1 MEQMYICLAIFAI
14 MIVLF
19 LTNKIPM
26 AFSAMIAMLLLIVT
40 GCIDYETALSTFG
53 STTVITMASMYI
65 VAAGLSRTQM
75 INKMSS
81 ALLKVTSGSFTKVLA
96 TYVIATTILGQFVPS
111 IIATFVMVT
120 PMVNNTC
127 EKMGISPSKMIFPVA
142 IASVSCSFLFIPITP
157 YAADYVMYNGY
168 LESYGW
174 YDTAFTIWTD
184 TPALLITGFVT
195 ILVAVFLI
203 PKLLPDQPDVEI
215 GEIKRRTAK
224 QQEPLSPVREVLG
237 YGVFAAVILGLMSN
251 ILPAW
256 EVTMI
261 GAVVVV
267 ATGVLTQQ
275 EAIDN
280 LNMDTIIMYVGV
292 SVLGT
297 ALGGTGAAE
306 LLGNALATAL
316 GGTTNGYII
325 GAAFYIVGAIMTS
338 LLYNRAVTQVLF
350 PLAIMT
356 CVTMGVDPIGPM
368 ILCSISSMSS
378 LVTPMATGVV
388 PLAMTAGGYNLKTV
402 FKVGMVNLV
411 IRGLVC
417 VPVVMTMFPI

>member
-1 MEQMYICLAIFAI
+1 MSGDLCDHGGP
-14 MIVLF
+14 F

-26 AFSAMIAMLLLIVT
+26 AFSAMIAMMLLIIT
-40 GCIDYETALSTFG
+40 GCIDYETALGTFG

-75 INKMSS
+75 INKMSNT
-81 ALLKVTSGSFTKVLA
+81 LLKATSGSFTKVLA

-127 EKMGISPSKMIFPVA
+127 EKMNISPSKMIFPVA

-184 TPALLITGFVT
+184 TPALMITGIAT
-195 ILVAVFLI
+195 MLVAIFII

-215 GEIKRRTAK
+215 GEIKRRAKK
-224 QQEPLSPVREVLG
+224 QQEPLDPVREVLG
-237 YGVFAAVILGLMSN
+237 YGIFIVVILGLMTG

-256 EVTMI
+256 QITMI
-261 GAVVVV
+261 GAIVVV
-267 ATGVLTQQ
+267 ASGVLTQQ

-297 ALGGTGAAE
+297 ALGGTGAGE
-306 LLGNALATAL
+306 LLGNALASAL

-356 CVTMGVDPIGPM
+356 CTTMGVDPIGPM

-388 PLAMTAGGYNLKTV
+388 PLAMTAGGYNLKTI
-402 FKVGMVNLV
+402 FKAGMVNLV
-411 IRGLVC
+411 VRGVVSVL
-417 VPVVMTMFPI
+417 VVMTMFPI

>member
-1 MEQMYICLAIFAI
+1 MEQMYICLAIFVI

-40 GCIDYETALSTFG
+40 GCIDYESALSTFG

-75 INKMSS
+75 INKMSN

-127 EKMGISPSKMIFPVA
+127 EKMNISPSKMIFPVA
-142 IASVSCSFLFIPITP
+142 IAAVSCSFLFIPITP

-184 TPALLITGFVT
+184 TPALLITGFAT
-195 ILVAVFLI
+195 ILVAVFII

-215 GEIKRRTAK
+215 GEIKRRATK

-237 YGVFAAVILGLMSN
+237 YGVFAAVILGLMTN

-316 GGTTNGYII
+316 GGTTNGYVI

-388 PLAMTAGGYNLKTV
+388 PLAMTAGGYSLKTV
-402 FKVGMVNLV
+402 FKAGMVNLV

>member
-1 MEQMYICLAIFAI
+1 MEQMYICLAIFVI

-40 GCIDYETALSTFG
+40 GCIDYESALSTFG

-75 INKMSS
+75 INKMSN

-127 EKMGISPSKMIFPVA
+127 EKMNISPSKMIFPVA
-142 IASVSCSFLFIPITP
+142 IAAVSCSFLFIPITP

-195 ILVAVFLI
+195 ILVAVFII

-215 GEIKRRTAK
+215 GEIKRRATK

-237 YGVFAAVILGLMSN
+237 YGVFAAVILGLMTN

-316 GGTTNGYII
+316 GGTTNGYVI

-338 LLYNRAVTQVLF
+338 LLYNRAVTPVLV
-350 PLAIMT
+350 PLAIRT

-388 PLAMTAGGYNLKTV
+388 PLAMTAGGYSLKTV
-402 FKVGMVNLV
+402 FKAGMVNLV